1 MNDNTV
7 NQFPDELEG
16 DEKKIKS
23 FVEMTPN
30 ERLRH
35 VRSRIMAHQQDMA
48 RAVGFSQSAY
58 SQMESGVNRISK
70 RLKLL
75 LAAKYRINP
84 EWLDTGEGPIF
95 IQKGKAMPGVPDDET
110 FVESDYMKMQKK
122 VEELTEEIMRYR
134 RIIDKL
140 TKD

>member
-1 MNDNTV
+1 MNKDAI
-7 NQFPDELEG
+7 NQFPEEMEG
-16 DEKKIKS
+16 GEKKIKS
-23 FVEMTPN
+23 FVEMAPH

-35 VRSRIMAHQQDMA
+35 VRSRLMDKQQDMA
-48 RAVGFSQSAY
+48 KAVGFAQSSY
-58 SQMESGVNRISK
+58 SGMENGITAISK

-75 LAAKYRINP
+75 LAAKYRVRP

-95 IQKGKAMPGVPDDET
+95 IERGKTIPGVPDDET